1 MRRKKAN
8 VISTIVLIIILLV
21 GLSVMLYPI
30 ISNWWNSKVQT
41 RAIANYNRVVAEL
54 DDNETERIIAE
65 ARDYNNQLA
74 QLQAPFSQYN
84 KISGYENILDISDS
98 GIMGYIS
105 IPAIKAEF
113 PIYHGTDE
121 EVLNIAAVLF
131 SRAFSSFSQIFFTA
145 YFEFSPEAVFVDNFG

>member
-41 RAIANYNRVVAEL
+41 RAIANYNRVVSEL

-74 QLQAPFSQYN
+74 QLQAPFY
-84 KISGYENILDISDS
+84 D
-98 GIMGYIS
+98 
-105 IPAIKAEF
+105 
-113 PIYHGTDE
+113 
-121 EVLNIAAVLF
+121 
-131 SRAFSSFSQIFFTA
+131 
-145 YFEFSPEAVFVDNFG
+145 

>member
-65 ARDYNNQLA
+65 A
-74 QLQAPFSQYN
+74 PTGTVTS
-84 KISGYENILDISDS
+84 
-98 GIMGYIS
+98 S
-105 IPAIKAEF
+105 I
-113 PIYHGTDE
+113 
-121 EVLNIAAVLF
+121 
-131 SRAFSSFSQIFFTA
+131 FT
-145 YFEFSPEAVFVDNFG
+145 VQ

>member
-98 GIMGYIS
+98 GIMGYI
-105 IPAIKAEF
+105 
-113 PIYHGTDE
+113 H
-121 EVLNIAAVLF
+121 
-131 SRAFSSFSQIFFTA
+131 
-145 YFEFSPEAVFVDNFG
+145 

>member
-65 ARDYNNQLA
+65 AR
-74 QLQAPFSQYN
+74 
-84 KISGYENILDISDS
+84 
-98 GIMGYIS
+98 
-105 IPAIKAEF
+105 
-113 PIYHGTDE
+113 
-121 EVLNIAAVLF
+121 V
-131 SRAFSSFSQIFFTA
+131 
-145 YFEFSPEAVFVDNFG
+145 

>member
-121 EVLNIAAVLF
+121 EVLNIAAGHLQG
-131 SRAFSSFSQIFFTA
+131 SSFPVGGSDTLSLIHI
-145 YFEFSPEAVFVDNFG
+145 